1 MFYYKI
7 PARTIYIIY
16 IAHVFRQIIHS
27 RLSYQT
33 QTQTHTHTQ
42 YDNTRINTHECIFT
56 HLNIASLSL
65 EANIFKRKLDMLPFA
80 AAGYHH
86 MVNTEH
92 RARVEVRTVASIWS
106 AFPPPPNL
114 SLQPQFWGFSTSHQ
128 SYRKILETIQMYLR
142 CILFLHSCNVLNSAW
157 WRETSRG
164 FHALFTL

>member
-42 YDNTRINTHECIFT
+42 TQYDNTRINTHEYIFT

-106 AFPPPPNL
+106 AFPPPP
-114 SLQPQFWGFSTSHQ
+114 PTSVCSHNFGAFPHHTKVIEK
-128 SYRKILETIQMYLR
+128 YWKPYK
-142 CILFLHSCNVLNSAW
+142 CIYDVYYFCTVVM
-157 WRETSRG
+157 
-164 FHALFTL
+164 F